1 MLFKY
6 GIALLLSLILASLP
20 GCTAGAPGSQANKIQ
35 QDPPIERRY
44 QILVV
49 EPVAISSDLASRY
62 PQAAR
67 TCQRQAIKTLKARQS
82 FRLVH
87 HSSPKQPG

>member
-20 GCTAGAPGSQANKIQ
+20 GCTAGAPGAQANKIQ

-44 QILVV
+44 QIVV
-49 EPVAISSDLASRY
+49 A
-62 PQAAR
+62 
-67 TCQRQAIKTLKARQS
+67 
-82 FRLVH
+82 H
-87 HSSPKQPG
+87 